1 MTTNE
6 YSPRALADREF
17 AQIRQLLGKGT
28 AELEHSNLNDA
39 HEALLAARRIFVQ
52 LSEQI
57 ARWSR
62 EQQVFTLQL
71 AQIEQAIARSERRLA
86 AHRTNAL
93 KAQEHAVRSKTAP
106 PPEIA

>member
-6 YSPRALADREF
+6 YSLVALADKEL

-39 HEALLAARRIFVQ
+39 HETLLAARRIFVQ
-52 LSEQI
+52 LSAQI

-93 KAQEHAVRSKTAP
+93 KKQEPPLRSDTAP
-106 PPEIA
+106 PPKVA